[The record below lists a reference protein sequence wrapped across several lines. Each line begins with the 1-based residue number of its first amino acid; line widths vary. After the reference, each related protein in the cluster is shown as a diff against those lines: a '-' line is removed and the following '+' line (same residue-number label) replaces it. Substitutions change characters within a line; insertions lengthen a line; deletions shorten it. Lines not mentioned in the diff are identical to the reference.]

1 MHISAT
7 KAAVATPPSSP
18 GKSAVVPPG
27 LARRDLDRPPGITKK
42 MEDGGVAP
50 AGVARRFPAAAPPP
64 DAPVQ
69 SSSEAGVPPADAAT
83 NGTVTPVVDLLV

>member
-42 MEDGGVAP
+42 MEDGGVAS
-50 AGVARRFPAAAPPP
+50 AGIARRFPAAAPPP
-64 DAPVQ
+64 EALVEPSSDAG
-69 SSSEAGVPPADAAT
+69 APPADAAT
-83 NGTVTPVVDLLV
+83 NSTVTPVVDLLV